1 MSYYLEF
8 EKPIQEL
15 EIKIEELKKLSNGS
29 ELDLSQEIK
38 RLNKK
43 LKELK
48 NDIFSNLT
56 AWQKTQLAR
65 HPERPY
71 TLDYIS
77 LICE

>member
-43 LKELK
+43 
-48 NDIFSNLT
+48 
-56 AWQKTQLAR
+56 
-65 HPERPY
+65 P
-71 TLDYIS
+71 
-77 LICE
+77 